1 MAAAGT
7 RGVRLMGGSIMP
19 FSIVRDDISRVH
31 ADVLVNAA
39 NVRLAPGGGVCG
51 ALFSAAGFDEMR
63 AACEAIGGCATGDA
77 VATPAFNLPAR
88 WCVHAVGPIWRGGRA
103 HEEELLHRCYRSAF
117 ARAVELGARSVAFPL
132 ISAGIYGFPVERAL
146 AIAREEVAAFLR
158 HHDEVALTL
167 VVFERAVVQM
177 GNALVEQ
184 VQEYIDDEYVDSSS
198 FMRRDTGELEREL
211 QWTEDAS
218 APLSVEMAEPVA
230 LPECLQE
237 DDASIAASR
246 PFVAANIRMPG
257 AAMPGAPSRAGATLD
272 AEIAQLVATL
282 DAPFSTTLLA
292 LIDARGMTDAEV
304 YHRAN
309 ISRQLFS
316 KIRGNESYRPSKQTV
331 VALAIA
337 LELDMSATQ
346 DLLARAGFTL
356 SKSSK
361 FDVIV
366 RFFIERS
373 IYDLFQLNEVLFA
386 YDLPLVGSV

>member
-1 MAAAGT
+1 
-7 RGVRLMGGSIMP
+7 MP

-158 HHDEVALTL
+158 HRDEVALTL

-198 FMRRDTGELEREL
+198 FMRRDMGELEREL

-237 DDASIAASR
+237 DDASVAASR
-246 PFVAANIRMPG
+246 PFVASSIRMPG

-366 RFFIERS
+366 RFFIERG

>member
-1 MAAAGT
+1 
-7 RGVRLMGGSIMP
+7 MP

-177 GNALVEQ
+177 GNALVGQ

-198 FMRRDTGELEREL
+198 FMRRDMGELEREL
-211 QWTEDAS
+211 QWTEDAF

-237 DDASIAASR
+237 DDASIAAPR

-366 RFFIERS
+366 RFFIERG

>member
-1 MAAAGT
+1 
-7 RGVRLMGGSIMP
+7 MP
-19 FSIVRDDISRVH
+19 FSIVRNDISRVH

-51 ALFSAAGFDEMR
+51 ALFSAAEFDEMR

-103 HEEELLHRCYRSAF
+103 HEEELLRRCYRGAF

-146 AIAREEVAAFLR
+146 AIVREEVTAFLE
-158 HHDEVALTL
+158 HHDEIELTL
-167 VVFERAVVQM
+167 VVFERVVVQM

-211 QWTEDAS
+211 RWTEDAS
-218 APLSVEMAEPVA
+218 APRSVEMAEPVS

-237 DDASIAASR
+237 DDAPTVTPSASR
-246 PFVAANIRMPG
+246 PFVASSIGMPG
-257 AAMPGAPSRAGATLD
+257 SPSRAGATLD
-272 AEIAQLVATL
+272 SEIAQLVATL

-366 RFFIERS
+366 RFFIERG

>member
-1 MAAAGT
+1 
-7 RGVRLMGGSIMP
+7 MP

-132 ISAGIYGFPVERAL
+132 ISAGIYGFPVERVL

-198 FMRRDTGELEREL
+198 FMRRDMGELEREL

-230 LPECLQE
+230 LSECLQE
-237 DDASIAASR
+237 DDASIAAPR

-366 RFFIERS
+366 RFFIERG

>member
-1 MAAAGT
+1 
-7 RGVRLMGGSIMP
+7 MP

-132 ISAGIYGFPVERAL
+132 ISAGIYGFPVERVL

-198 FMRRDTGELEREL
+198 FMRRDMGELEREL

-366 RFFIERS
+366 RFFIERG

>member
-1 MAAAGT
+1 M
-7 RGVRLMGGSIMP
+7 
-19 FSIVRDDISRVH
+19 
-31 ADVLVNAA
+31 
-39 NVRLAPGGGVCG
+39 
-51 ALFSAAGFDEMR
+51 
-63 AACEAIGGCATGDA
+63 
-77 VATPAFNLPAR
+77 
-88 WCVHAVGPIWRGGRA
+88 
-103 HEEELLHRCYRSAF
+103 
-117 ARAVELGARSVAFPL
+117 ELGARSVAFPL

-146 AIAREEVAAFLR
+146 AIVREEVAVFLK
-158 HHDEVALTL
+158 HHDEIELTL

-184 VQEYIDDEYVDSSS
+184 VQEYIADEYVDSSS

-211 QWTEDAS
+211 RWTEDAS

-230 LPECLQE
+230 LPEYLQE
-237 DDASIAASR
+237 DDAPTVMPSASR
-246 PFVAANIRMPG
+246 PFVASSITAPG
-257 AAMPGAPSRAGATLD
+257 AAMPGAPSRAGTTLD

-292 LIDARGMTDAEV
+292 LIDTRGMTDAEV

-346 DLLARAGFTL
+346 DLLARAGCTL

-366 RFFIERS
+366 RFFIERG

>member
-1 MAAAGT
+1 
-7 RGVRLMGGSIMP
+7 MP

-218 APLSVEMAEPVA
+218 APLSMEMAEPVA
-230 LPECLQE
+230 PPECLQE
-237 DDASIAASR
+237 DDASTVMPSASR
-246 PFVAANIRMPG
+246 LFVASNIR
-257 AAMPGAPSRAGATLD
+257 MPGAPSRAGATLD
-272 AEIAQLVATL
+272 AEIAQLVSTL

>member
-1 MAAAGT
+1 
-7 RGVRLMGGSIMP
+7 MP

-237 DDASIAASR
+237 DDASIAAPR
-246 PFVAANIRMPG
+246 PFVAANIRMSG

-272 AEIAQLVATL
+272 AEIAQLVSTL

-366 RFFIERS
+366 RFFIERG

>member
-1 MAAAGT
+1 
-7 RGVRLMGGSIMP
+7 MP

-63 AACEAIGGCATGDA
+63 TACEAIGGCATGDA

-88 WCVHAVGPIWRGGRA
+88 WCVHAVGPIWRGGRV
-103 HEEELLHRCYRSAF
+103 HEEELLRRCYRSAF

-146 AIAREEVAAFLR
+146 AIARGEVAAFLR

-198 FMRRDTGELEREL
+198 FMRRDMGELEREL

-237 DDASIAASR
+237 DDASIAAPR

-366 RFFIERS
+366 RFFIERG

>member
-1 MAAAGT
+1 
-7 RGVRLMGGSIMP
+7 MP

-103 HEEELLHRCYRSAF
+103 HEEELLRRCYRSAF

-198 FMRRDTGELEREL
+198 FMRRDMGELEREL

-237 DDASIAASR
+237 DDASIAAPR

-292 LIDARGMTDAEV
+292 LIDARGMTDVEV

-366 RFFIERS
+366 RFFIERG

>member
-1 MAAAGT
+1 
-7 RGVRLMGGSIMP
+7 MP

-177 GNALVEQ
+177 GNTLVEQ

-237 DDASIAASR
+237 DDASIAAPR

-272 AEIAQLVATL
+272 AEIAQLVSTL

-366 RFFIERS
+366 RFFIERG

>member
-1 MAAAGT
+1 M
-7 RGVRLMGGSIMP
+7 
-19 FSIVRDDISRVH
+19 
-31 ADVLVNAA
+31 
-39 NVRLAPGGGVCG
+39 
-51 ALFSAAGFDEMR
+51 
-63 AACEAIGGCATGDA
+63 
-77 VATPAFNLPAR
+77 
-88 WCVHAVGPIWRGGRA
+88 
-103 HEEELLHRCYRSAF
+103 
-117 ARAVELGARSVAFPL
+117 
-132 ISAGIYGFPVERAL
+132 
-146 AIAREEVAAFLR
+146 
-158 HHDEVALTL
+158 
-167 VVFERAVVQM
+167 
-177 GNALVEQ
+177 
-184 VQEYIDDEYVDSSS
+184 
-198 FMRRDTGELEREL
+198 L
-211 QWTEDAS
+211 Q
-218 APLSVEMAEPVA
+218 
-230 LPECLQE
+230 
-237 DDASIAASR
+237 ASR
-246 PFVAANIRMPG
+246 HR
-257 AAMPGAPSRAGATLD
+257 APSRAGATLD
-272 AEIAQLVATL
+272 AEISQLVATL

-366 RFFIERS
+366 RFFIERG

>member
-1 MAAAGT
+1 
-7 RGVRLMGGSIMP
+7 MP

-31 ADVLVNAA
+31 ADVLMNAA

-103 HEEELLHRCYRSAF
+103 HEEELLRRCYRSAF

-198 FMRRDTGELEREL
+198 FMRCDAGELEREL
-211 QWTEDAS
+211 QWAEDAS

-237 DDASIAASR
+237 DDASIAAPR
-246 PFVAANIRMPG
+246 PFVAANIRMSG

-272 AEIAQLVATL
+272 AEIAQLVSTL

-366 RFFIERS
+366 RFFIEHG

>member
-1 MAAAGT
+1 
-7 RGVRLMGGSIMP
+7 MP

-51 ALFSAAGFDEMR
+51 GLFSAAGFDEMR

-184 VQEYIDDEYVDSSS
+184 VQECIDDEYVDSSS

-366 RFFIERS
+366 RFFIERG

-386 YDLPLVGSV
+386 YDLPLGGSA

>member
-1 MAAAGT
+1 
-7 RGVRLMGGSIMP
+7 MP
-19 FSIVRDDISRVH
+19 FSIVRDDISRVR

-103 HEEELLHRCYRSAF
+103 HEEELLRRCYRSAF

-366 RFFIERS
+366 CFFIERS

>member
-1 MAAAGT
+1 
-7 RGVRLMGGSIMP
+7 MP

-198 FMRRDTGELEREL
+198 FMRRDMGELEREL

-218 APLSVEMAEPVA
+218 APLSAEMAEPVA
-230 LPECLQE
+230 LPDCLQE
-237 DDASIAASR
+237 DDASIAAPR

-366 RFFIERS
+366 RFFIERG

>member
-1 MAAAGT
+1 
-7 RGVRLMGGSIMP
+7 MP

-51 ALFSAAGFDEMR
+51 ALFSTAGFDEMR

-146 AIAREEVAAFLR
+146 AIVREEVAAFLR

-198 FMRRDTGELEREL
+198 FMRRDMGELEREL

-237 DDASIAASR
+237 DDASTVMPR

-366 RFFIERS
+366 RFFIERG

>member
-1 MAAAGT
+1 
-7 RGVRLMGGSIMP
+7 MP

-117 ARAVELGARSVAFPL
+117 ARVVELGARSVAFPL

-198 FMRRDTGELEREL
+198 FMRRDMGELEREL

-237 DDASIAASR
+237 DDASIAAPR
-246 PFVAANIRMPG
+246 PFVAANIRMSG

-272 AEIAQLVATL
+272 AEIAQLVSTL

-366 RFFIERS
+366 RFFIERG

>member
-1 MAAAGT
+1 
-7 RGVRLMGGSIMP
+7 MP

-146 AIAREEVAAFLR
+146 AIAREEVTAFLR

-366 RFFIERS
+366 RFFIERA

>member
-1 MAAAGT
+1 
-7 RGVRLMGGSIMP
+7 MP

-103 HEEELLHRCYRSAF
+103 HEEELLHRCYRRAF

-198 FMRRDTGELEREL
+198 FMRRDAGELEREL
-211 QWTEDAS
+211 QWAEDAS
-218 APLSVEMAEPVA
+218 APLFVEMAEPVA

-237 DDASIAASR
+237 DDAPIAAPR

-257 AAMPGAPSRAGATLD
+257 AAMPGTPSRAGATLD

-366 RFFIERS
+366 RFFIERG

>member
-1 MAAAGT
+1 
-7 RGVRLMGGSIMP
+7 MP

-198 FMRRDTGELEREL
+198 FMRRDMGELEREL

-237 DDASIAASR
+237 DDASIAAPR
-246 PFVAANIRMPG
+246 PFVAANIWMPG

-366 RFFIERS
+366 RFFIERG

>member
-1 MAAAGT
+1 
-7 RGVRLMGGSIMP
+7 MP

-103 HEEELLHRCYRSAF
+103 HEEELLRRCYRSAF

-146 AIAREEVAAFLR
+146 AIVREEVAAFLR

-198 FMRRDTGELEREL
+198 FMRRETGELEREL
-211 QWTEDAS
+211 QWAEDAS
-218 APLSVEMAEPVA
+218 APLSVEMAEPFA

-237 DDASIAASR
+237 DDASIAAPR

-366 RFFIERS
+366 RFFIERG